1 MGIANLVIHHYKLQP
16 NYSTPA
22 ISMSTHT
29 KQEKLENGSFSMGM
43 EVGWQPRFPL
53 RQFEDKSISAQDS
66 AINHFLLF
74 SIFEWYTIHSC
85 DYIILHI
92 PCCYNLHT
100 HISLSTPPNQEE
112 NTQTKTKTK
121 TKQQIEFGGHIT
133 IMSVIR
139 IVKSNNLESCCLSRI
154 FGGQRNLAGM
164 LPTALPTQQSLL
176 QIAYL
181 SSTTILFMY
190 IYILS
195 RPQQSPQTQESGQ
208 SYSRHK
214 KGKPDE
220 E

>member
-1 MGIANLVIHHYKLQP
+1 MDQFPWRWRLGGNPDSHCDNLKANPYLHQILL
-16 NYSTPA
+16 SI
-22 ISMSTHT
+22 ISFFFH
-29 KQEKLENGSFSMGM
+29 
-43 EVGWQPRFPL
+43 FPII
-53 RQFEDKSISAQDS
+53 QI
-66 AINHFLLF
+66 
-74 SIFEWYTIHSC
+74 YTIHSC
-85 DYIILHI
+85 DHIILHI
-92 PCCYNLHT
+92 PCCYNSHT

-112 NTQTKTKTK
+112 NTQTKTK
-121 TKQQIEFGGHIT
+121 QQIEFGGHIK